1 MLKNT
6 VFKRFCHI
14 YVYYYWKKM
23 LMSHTI
29 INIYLTPNFHRSTA
43 ASSLST
49 ARNCIW
55 RRLTLTLYQR
65 FSMLSLWLIMIY
77 TVFYS
82 FKVVITSEIVIRGSV
97 YCKPIRNPWRQD
109 MHVHVIII
117 SPLSSNTYTYNPS

>member
-43 ASSLST
+43 ASSLSI

-55 RRLTLTLYQR
+55 RRLTLTLYQQ

-97 YCKPIRNPWRQD
+97 YIVSLSETHDARIC
-109 MHVHVIII
+109 MYIII